1 MTPTS
6 RLWVECLVVAVAV
19 SVSNGPIIAWQT
31 LEPIMIGDGVYED
44 LDPGER
50 DEQLDDLN
58 AISLAVGGISCLL
71 AGILYDHFG
80 PRALAVV
87 GAIGTSLGL
96 VGMAAAIQR
105 PSLNGLL
112 GPSYIGCVFMAFLNS
127 WGSSYYF
134 IRLPSHPYMVAAVGA
149 SSFALGDAF
158 GIVAALL
165 NSELNVTSWEFYY
178 GMAVLSLIGGS
189 VCFVLLPPLSVF
201 QAERAASRDQH
212 GAGNA
217 TSTTAKDAA
226 DGGGDKG
233 KDGTGDVAGRGCLL
247 CLADFLRSL
256 WAACLLFGSVPEL
269 ALETAHVTA
278 LYMLVAA
285 LQVHQY
291 QLYVALFGS
300 SEAIFLVD
308 LSSLIFAIGGVAAL
322 LSWGA
327 VAYGMSRRTVYL
339 VLDVC
344 TLVFF
349 ISVATPLVPAQIVG
363 QLMLTVL
370 FNLVAN
376 ALALTIAFA
385 HAPAIYFG
393 QVAGLI
399 WMAQGLCQLISTP
412 LQEWAARQ
420 EFPHLTNATFGEDDD
435 LDDDLDA
442 NASPRIFVVFYGWFV
457 VTAITGL
464 ALHWRLWRRGEA
476 EHEIKAEGLA
486 TTMGTSRE
494 PPVNEATRLIARVE
508 VCSAAVL

>member
-1 MTPTS
+1 
-6 RLWVECLVVAVAV
+6 
-19 SVSNGPIIAWQT
+19 
-31 LEPIMIGDGVYED
+31 
-44 LDPGER
+44 
-50 DEQLDDLN
+50 
-58 AISLAVGGISCLL
+58 L

-80 PRALAVV
+80 PRSLAVV

-105 PSLNGLL
+105 PSLNSLL

-134 IRLPSHPYMVAAVGA
+134 IRIPSHPYMVAAVGA

-201 QAERAASRDQH
+201 QAERAASTREH
-212 GAGNA
+212 GAANA
-217 TSTTAKDAA
+217 TSTAAKDEAG
-226 DGGGDKG
+226 GGGDKG
-233 KDGTGDVAGRGCLL
+233 KDGTGDVAGGGCLL
-247 CLADFLRSL
+247 CLTDFLRSL
-256 WAACLLFGSVPEL
+256 WAACLLFGSIPEL

-344 TLVFF
+344 SLVFF

-385 HAPAIYFG
+385 HAPPIYFG

-457 VTAITGL
+457 VTAITSL

-486 TTMGTSRE
+486 TQTMDRRE
-494 PPVNEATRLIARVE
+494 LPVNEATRLIATRE
-508 VCSAAVL
+508 

>member
-1 MTPTS
+1 M
-6 RLWVECLVVAVAV
+6 
-19 SVSNGPIIAWQT
+19 IA
-31 LEPIMIGDGVYED
+31 DGVYED
-44 LDPGER
+44 LGPGER

-80 PRALAVV
+80 PRSLAVV

-134 IRLPSHPYMVAAVGA
+134 IRFPSHPYMVAAVGA

-201 QAERAASRDQH
+201 QAERAASREH
-212 GAGNA
+212 GAVNA
-217 TSTTAKDAA
+217 TSTAAKDEAG
-226 DGGGDKG
+226 GGGDKG
-233 KDGTGDVAGRGCLL
+233 KDGTGDVAREGCLL
-247 CLADFLRSL
+247 CLTDFLRSL
-256 WAACLLFGSVPEL
+256 WAACLLFGSIPEL
-269 ALETAHVTA
+269 ALETTHVTA

-344 TLVFF
+344 SLVFF

-385 HAPAIYFG
+385 HAPPIYFG

-420 EFPHLTNATFGEDDD
+420 EFPHLTNTTFGEDDD

-486 TTMGTSRE
+486 TQTMDRRE
-494 PPVNEATRLIARVE
+494 LPVNEATRLIATRE
-508 VCSAAVL
+508 